1 MECTLKDLA
10 FLPGERIPDSK
21 EGAFRV
27 REILVT
33 LERIRIVRKVFVMTV
48 TCISCGIV
56 SNLIA
61 RWRLMHVGSESH
73 AKRAT
78 PPRHGQNEFGQ
89 NPSLGASQNC
99 WLYRG
104 VARMQTVVQH

>member
-10 FLPGERIPDSK
+10 FVPGERIP
-21 EGAFRV
+21 EV

-61 RWRLMHVGSESH
+61 RWRLMHVGLREPCQEGH
-73 AKRAT
+73 AA
-78 PPRHGQNEFGQ
+78 PPRTERVRAK
-89 NPSLGASQNC
+89 SLVG
-99 WLYRG
+99 R
-104 VARMQTVVQH
+104 